1 MQNQKCINFCKFLH
15 TCIHAW
21 MHSMIFWMV
30 RLGNNMHRKILQSW
44 MLPKAYFQLNWK
56 EKCIHI
62 YDCCRAGHSHH
73 NVKISMYLWCHLNSG
88 SDRSKVENSLFFL
101 SFPNYILTISV
112 VDIMSSKNL
121 LPQQL
126 SYLSIVRLHQE
137 KLFPLFGIGKDVF
150 SWIEISLFPI
160 NLARWRQEIF
170 ELLRMNY
177 VITIGK
183 KPYCFKVGEL
193 LVHDFHIRILRN
205 KK

>member
-1 MQNQKCINFCKFLH
+1 
-15 TCIHAW
+15 
-21 MHSMIFWMV
+21 
-30 RLGNNMHRKILQSW
+30 
-44 MLPKAYFQLNWK
+44 
-56 EKCIHI
+56 
-62 YDCCRAGHSHH
+62 
-73 NVKISMYLWCHLNSG
+73 MYLWCHLNSG

-150 SWIEISLFPI
+150 SWMNRNITFSNQSSKVASRNFWIVK
-160 NLARWRQEIF
+160 N
-170 ELLRMNY
+170 ELCDNY
-177 VITIGK
+177 VNVK

-205 KK
+205 K